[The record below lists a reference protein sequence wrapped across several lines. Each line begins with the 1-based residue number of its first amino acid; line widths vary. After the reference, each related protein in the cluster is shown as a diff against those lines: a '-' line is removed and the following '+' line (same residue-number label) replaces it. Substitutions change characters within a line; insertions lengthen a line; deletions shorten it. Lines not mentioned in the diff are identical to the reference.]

1 MDHGAVVQIFFELAP
16 SSIRLSSW
24 LRNITKDKPMK
35 NKSLNILSAITI
47 ALGVL
52 GTNLYAQGTDSRIGS
67 IARERG
73 EKGAIEA
80 TPLTK
85 AEADKKYPSKSKTY
99 PAGIRDAH
107 DASGVVSSPYP
118 PHEKYNCSKVN
129 HGGLV
134 LDVHAK
140 QVFVYP

>member
-1 MDHGAVVQIFFELAP
+1 
-16 SSIRLSSW
+16 
-24 LRNITKDKPMK
+24 MK
-35 NKSLNILSAITI
+35 IKSLKIVSTLVI
-47 ALGVL
+47 GVFLL